1 MKKFKYLTIFST
13 ILGFVYK
20 WKLIEQ
26 VKTQTLYKIILHYL
40 DQRVKLKKRILS
52 FILCAMLENSHHASH
67 FLEGLSLLRQWNY
80 STYIK
85 TDILK
90 KPNTTKSNFNRWC
103 HRGGDS
109 PSTSKMKVY
118 LRTWSRHWSAGS
130 WYSASRV
137 LMNWGSG
144 KWSTSRTRF
153 TSSTSVIVL
162 IRWYVITKSHSR

>member
-1 MKKFKYLTIFST
+1 MSPIP
-13 ILGFVYK
+13 GFICIY
-20 WKLIEQ
+20 
-26 VKTQTLYKIILHYL
+26 
-40 DQRVKLKKRILS
+40 
-52 FILCAMLENSHHASH
+52 FFFAMLENSHHASH
-67 FLEGLSLLRQWNY
+67 FLEGLSFKSYSLLRQWNY

-90 KPNTTKSNFNRWC
+90 KPNTTTKSYFNRWC
-103 HRGGDS
+103 HRGRDS
-109 PSTSKMKVY
+109 PSTSKMVVY

-137 LMNWGSG
+137 LMNWGSR
-144 KWSTSRTRF
+144 KWSTSRTCF

>member
-1 MKKFKYLTIFST
+1 MFPIPGFICIF
-13 ILGFVYK
+13 F
-20 WKLIEQ
+20 
-26 VKTQTLYKIILHYL
+26 
-40 DQRVKLKKRILS
+40 
-52 FILCAMLENSHHASH
+52 AMLENSHHASN
-67 FLEGLSLLRQWNY
+67 FLEGLSFKSYSLLRQWNY

-85 TDILK
+85 TNILK
-90 KPNTTKSNFNRWC
+90 NLIVLQNHILC

-118 LRTWSRHWSAGS
+118 LRTWSGHWSAGS

-137 LMNWGSG
+137 LMNWGSR
-144 KWSTSRTRF
+144 KWSTSRTCF